1 LNITFKVSKD
11 GDGTTQEL
19 NSIFGTTHADS
30 YIAVK
35 YEYHLKHL
43 NLCILI
49 PWNGITHNSLVIGN
63 HDFNYSH

>member
-1 LNITFKVSKD
+1 VSKD

-43 NLCILI
+43 NLCIL
-49 PWNGITHNSLVIGN
+49 
-63 HDFNYSH
+63 